1 VLTFQ
6 RRVSF
11 LRIATSACTDQPTAH
26 CLKSIEA
33 LIKNEP
39 NFLAVPSYMHVF

>member
-1 VLTFQ
+1 MLTFQ

-11 LRIATSACTDQPTAH
+11 LRIATSACTDQPNGP
-26 CLKSIEA
+26 LSIEA